1 VAARWQDLRDK
12 LNYKYLLGERGGG
25 RLYWLPL
32 GTTEFFR
39 CRPRLATALARWPR
53 RLSSARAALSPGSG
67 RRRTRALDKPI
78 LRRKYLWSFAG
89 SVSKLKPQRV
99 RMMKAMMAHPAW
111 KRYAPSATRVP
122 RRRAAV
128 AGCR

>member
-1 VAARWQDLRDK
+1 MAARWQDLRDK

-89 SVSKLKPQRV
+89 CVCKLPPPPPRRTKWTRRV
-99 RMMKAMMAHPAW
+99 RHP
-111 KRYAPSATRVP
+111 VLIGH
-122 RRRAAV
+122 AASLTPY
-128 AGCR
+128 